1 MFQNENIWTCSMVT
15 YPQRR
20 IANYDLYINFFPS
33 SFIGRANIHRFY
45 GSESIYIYR
54 YIHTMWWNMHI
65 VHVMYCVL
73 YMAQSVARP
82 TSTSQGRVREY
93 KQHQQQCNKLRH
105 FYQIF
110 AFMLAVIFLL
120 LLIFMLRTWMPRQ
133 MLSCCWMADWL
144 GVCVCLYALFLFKI
158 HFCFLSFNEF
168 IRKMV
173 IEQSSSNVRA
183 KCNSARN
190 GFTFFSTRSFGDAR
204 IIHQTVE
211 LLNDY
216 FPFWCVYKNCIDVRA
231 SFSI

>member
-1 MFQNENIWTCSMVT
+1 
-15 YPQRR
+15 
-20 IANYDLYINFFPS
+20 
-33 SFIGRANIHRFY
+33 
-45 GSESIYIYR
+45 
-54 YIHTMWWNMHI
+54 MHI

-73 YMAQSVARP
+73 YTWHKVKRVQQAQVK
-82 TSTSQGRVREY
+82 GRVREY

-133 MLSCCWMADWL
+133 WLSYCWMADWL
-144 GVCVCLYALFLFKI
+144 EVCVCLYALFLFKI

-190 GFTFFSTRSFGDAR
+190 GFTFLNTFFWRCSYHTSNSR
-204 IIHQTVE
+204 E

-216 FPFWCVYKNCIDVRA
+216 FPFWCV
-231 SFSI
+231 

>member
-1 MFQNENIWTCSMVT
+1 
-15 YPQRR
+15 
-20 IANYDLYINFFPS
+20 
-33 SFIGRANIHRFY
+33 
-45 GSESIYIYR
+45 
-54 YIHTMWWNMHI
+54 
-65 VHVMYCVL
+65 MYCTWHKV
-73 YMAQSVARP
+73 YRVQQAQVK
-82 TSTSQGRVREY
+82 GRVREY

-133 MLSCCWMADWL
+133 WLSCCWMVDWM

-211 LLNDY
+211 SCWMIIFRSGVCIKIALMFVLLSPFNISTGHDPANSTNISNLLINFLY
-216 FPFWCVYKNCIDVRA
+216 FFLVFFFFVYAYFLLCNNSSWAHFFLGEK
-231 SFSI
+231 